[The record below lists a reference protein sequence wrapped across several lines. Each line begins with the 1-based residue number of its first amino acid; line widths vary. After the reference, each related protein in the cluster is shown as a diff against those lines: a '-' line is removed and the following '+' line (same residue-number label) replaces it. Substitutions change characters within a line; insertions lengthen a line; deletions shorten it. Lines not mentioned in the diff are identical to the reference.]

1 LPWAS
6 FRQSESLK
14 RGSSPWNA
22 MSGWSAGWTRVVRP
36 DLTGGRPK
44 RTFSSTS
51 RPGKPT
57 SNPKDD
63 RSSIHFLAYEYVEHY
78 VRPTL
83 ANAKEV
89 VRILKKDVLSVW
101 HGRDA
106 RTIKPRE
113 VVDLLDGIVGRGSP
127 VQANRTA
134 TYIGQMFKFG
144 IHRTIVDDSPVKL
157 L

>member
-1 LPWAS
+1 
-6 FRQSESLK
+6 
-14 RGSSPWNA
+14 
-22 MSGWSAGWTRVVRP
+22 
-36 DLTGGRPK
+36 
-44 RTFSSTS
+44 
-51 RPGKPT
+51 
-57 SNPKDD
+57 
-63 RSSIHFLAYEYVEHY
+63 
-78 VRPTL
+78 L